1 MTAHQIAWCSESF
14 SSLISKDRRQGLG
27 ARDQE
32 VRSSGPPTPDPQHP
46 SMVQAKKA
54 LAKKT
59 RTRKARAVS
68 SGRSTDY
75 QNFIGGRW
83 VPSRSGEWI
92 ENRNPADVR
101 DVVGRFPLSTKEDVD
116 AAVMAAGEAFNH
128 WRRTPA
134 PRRAEILFR
143 LGEILIRD
151 KEKYTADMTREMG
164 KVLKEAG
171 GDVQEAI
178 DCTYYAAGEGRR
190 LHGFTTPAEMPNKFA
205 MCVRQPVGLC
215 GLITPWN
222 FPMAIP
228 SWKLM
233 PALVCGNT
241 VVIKPAEETPLSTYN
256 LVKACEEAGVPP
268 GVVNLVMGRGSVVGT
283 RMTSHPSLRLISMTG
298 STETGR
304 VIASACAER
313 NAICSLEMGGKNA
326 IIIMDDADIDNAIE
340 GAVWGAFGT
349 SGQRCTASSRLIVH
363 KRVYLQFVKK
373 LAERAKALRV
383 GNGADPQTDVGPV
396 VNEDAVHKIM
406 DYIDI
411 GQNEDG
417 ATLACGGHHLT
428 KGDYA
433 RGYFIAP
440 TVFTDV
446 TPDMRV
452 AQEEIFGP
460 VTSVIPTNSL
470 DEAIEIA
477 NGVRYGLSAAIY
489 TQDVNRAFH
498 AMNETYTGIFYV
510 NASTIG
516 AEVHLPFGGTKA
528 TGNGH
533 REAGTQVLDIFSEW
547 KSVYFDYSGKLQR
560 AQIDEVEV

>member
-1 MTAHQIAWCSESF
+1 
-14 SSLISKDRRQGLG
+14 
-27 ARDQE
+27 
-32 VRSSGPPTPDPQHP
+32 
-46 SMVQAKKA
+46 MVQAKRA
-54 LAKKT
+54 LAKK
-59 RTRKARAVS
+59 ARSRQPS
-68 SGRSTDY
+68 STSRADNY
-75 QNFIGGRW
+75 HNYIGGQW
-83 VPSRSGEWI
+83 VPSSSGEWI
-92 ENRNPADVR
+92 ENRNPADTR
-101 DVVGRFPLSTKEDVD
+101 DLMGRFPRSTESDVEKAV
-116 AAVMAAGEAFNH
+116 AAAKQAFDG
-128 WRRTPA
+128 WRLTPA
-134 PRRAEILFR
+134 PKRAEILFR

-151 KEKYTADMTREMG
+151 KEKYTRDMTREMG

-178 DCTYYAAGEGRR
+178 DCTYYTAGEGRR

-241 VVIKPAEETPLSTYN
+241 VVIKPAEDTPLSTYN
-256 LVKACEEAGVPP
+256 LVKACEEAGIPP
-268 GVVNLVMGRGSVVGT
+268 GVVNLVMGRGSVVGN
-283 RMTSHPSLRLISMTG
+283 RMTSHPAIRLISLTG

-304 VIASACAER
+304 RVASVCAER

-326 IIIMDDADIDNAIE
+326 IIVMDDADIDNAVE
-340 GAVWGAFGT
+340 GAIWGAFGT

-363 KRVYLQFVKK
+363 KKVYKQFSKK
-373 LAERAKALRV
+373 LVNRAQASRI
-383 GNGADPQTDVGPV
+383 GNGADRAVDVGPV
-396 VNEDAVHKIM
+396 INAAAIEKIM
-406 DYIDI
+406 SYIAI
-411 GQNEDG
+411 GQNEDR
-417 ATLACGGHHLT
+417 ATLACGGHQLT
-428 KGDYA
+428 KGEYA
-433 RGYFIAP
+433 HGYYIEP

-446 TPDMRV
+446 TPDMRI

-460 VTSVIPTNSL
+460 VTAVIPARSL

-477 NGVRYGLSAAIY
+477 NGVQYGLSAAIY

-498 AMNETYTGIFYV
+498 AMNDTYTGIFYV

-516 AEVHLPFGGTKA
+516 AEVHLPFGGTKG

-547 KSVYFDYSGKLQR
+547 KSVYIDYSGKLQR
-560 AQIDEVEV
+560 AQIDNKKAIG

>member
-1 MTAHQIAWCSESF
+1 MA
-14 SSLISKDRRQGLG
+14 
-27 ARDQE
+27 
-32 VRSSGPPTPDPQHP
+32 
-46 SMVQAKKA
+46 QAKKA
-54 LAKKT
+54 LAKKARKSAG
-59 RTRKARAVS
+59 RTAN
-68 SGRSTDY
+68 RSRSKTY
-75 QNFIGGRW
+75 QNYIGGRW
-83 VPSRSGEWI
+83 VPSAGGEWI
-92 ENRNPADVR
+92 ENINPADTR
-101 DVVGRFPLSTKEDVD
+101 DVVGRFPSSTEEDVD
-116 AAVMAAGEAFNH
+116 RAVAAAADAFDH

-143 LGEILIRD
+143 LGEILIRNKD
-151 KEKYTADMTREMG
+151 VYAADMTREMG
-164 KVLKEAG
+164 KVLKETG

-178 DCTYYAAGEGRR
+178 DCTYYTAGEGRR

-228 SWKLM
+228 SWKLI

-241 VVIKPAEETPLSTYN
+241 VVIKPAEDTPLSTYN
-256 LVKACEEAGVPP
+256 LVKACEEAGIPP
-268 GVVNLVMGRGSVVGT
+268 GVVNLVMGYGETVGAE
-283 RMTSHPSLRLISMTG
+283 MTNHSALRLISFTG
-298 STETGR
+298 STDTGR
-304 VIASACAER
+304 LVASACAER
-313 NAICSLEMGGKNA
+313 NAICSLEMGGKNV
-326 IIIMDDADIDNAIE
+326 IIVMEDADVDNAIE

-349 SGQRCTASSRLIVH
+349 SGQRCTASSRVVVH
-363 KRVYLQFVKK
+363 KKVYRQFARK
-373 LAERAKALRV
+373 LVERAKALRV
-383 GNGADPQTDVGPV
+383 GNGADAKTEMGP
-396 VNEDAVHKIM
+396 
-406 DYIDI
+406 
-411 GQNEDG
+411 DG
-417 ATLACGGHHLT
+417 ATLACGGQRLT
-428 KGDYA
+428 KGDHA
-433 RGYFIAP
+433 RGFFIEP

-446 TPDMRV
+446 APHMRV